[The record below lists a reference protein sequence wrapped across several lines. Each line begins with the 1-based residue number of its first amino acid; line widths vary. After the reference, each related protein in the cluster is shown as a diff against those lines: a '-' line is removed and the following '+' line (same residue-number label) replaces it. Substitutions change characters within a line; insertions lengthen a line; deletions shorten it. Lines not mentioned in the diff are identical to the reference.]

1 MSQLALDYARSH
13 QSAFRDSLKSWLSIP
28 TISTLPDY
36 TDDLQ
41 HGAAWL
47 AAHME
52 KIGLTKV
59 TVYPTAGHPLVYGEW
74 LSAEVNAPTV
84 LVYGHYD
91 VQPVDPLDQ
100 WLSPPFEPTV
110 RGDDLYA
117 RGAVDDKGQ
126 VFIHLAAVE
135 ALLQTQRALP
145 VNIKFLIE
153 GEEEIGSVNLR
164 SFIRDHQALLA
175 ADCVLISDSSM
186 LGPDQPSLIYSLRG
200 LSLFEITVRSARRD
214 LHSGSYGGVI
224 HNPHLALA
232 KILAAMHDENGTI
245 TIPGFYDDVIPL
257 GDDEAKLLSEQPQD
271 FLTETGAHQLW
282 GEAAFSPRA
291 RVGARPTFEVHGITG
306 GFIGKGS
313 KTIIPAQATAKVSMR
328 LVANQD
334 PNKIKSQFINYVKTL
349 APDTVEVDVSPGS
362 LEYPSLVQRDDPAI
376 IAASIAYE
384 QVFGVPPIFT
394 REGGS
399 IPVVA
404 MCQQIL
410 DLPVVLM
417 GFGLPDD
424 NLHAPNE
431 KFHLPNFER
440 GILTAIHF
448 LGEYARLKTPGS

>member
-1 MSQLALDYARSH
+1 VA
-13 QSAFRDSLKSWLSIP
+13 
-28 TISTLPDY
+28 
-36 TDDLQ
+36 
-41 HGAAWL
+41 
-47 AAHME
+47 
-52 KIGLTKV
+52 
-59 TVYPTAGHPLVYGEW
+59 
-74 LSAEVNAPTV
+74 
-84 LVYGHYD
+84 
-91 VQPVDPLDQ
+91 
-100 WLSPPFEPTV
+100 
-110 RGDDLYA
+110 
-117 RGAVDDKGQ
+117 AVD
-126 VFIHLAAVE
+126 
-135 ALLQTQRALP
+135 ALLRTEGKLP

-164 SFIRDHQALLA
+164 TFIREHQALLA
-175 ADCVLISDSSM
+175 ADCVVISDSSM
-186 LGPDQPSLIYSLRG
+186 LGPDQPTLIYSLRG
-200 LSLFEITVRSARRD
+200 LALFEIKVRSARRD

-224 HNPHLALA
+224 HNPHLVLS

-245 TIPGFYDDVIPL
+245 TIPGFYDDVLPL
-257 GDDEAKLLSEQPQD
+257 SEEEAKLLSEQPQA
-271 FLTETGAHQLW
+271 FLAETGARQLW

-306 GFIGKGS
+306 GFIGEGS

-334 PNKIKSQFINYVKTL
+334 PKKIKAQFVHYVETL
-349 APDTVEVDVSPGS
+349 APPTVEVEVVPGS

-376 IAASIAYE
+376 VAATLAYE
-384 QVFGVPPIFT
+384 QVFGVYPVFT

-410 DLPVVLM
+410 NLPVVLM

-440 GILTAIHF
+440 GILTAIHY
-448 LGEYARLKTPGS
+448 LTEYARLKSPGS